1 MELEAT
7 LADDDPSPHTIHILS
22 WQDSR
27 ERSMYEDI
35 SQTATFENAC
45 TIREY
50 KLQAGLVDD
59 HPCISP
65 VLR

>member
-7 LADDDPSPHTIHILS
+7 PADDDPSPHTINILS
-22 WQDSR
+22 WQDSC

-35 SQTATFENAC
+35 GQIGTFDNAC

-59 HPCISP
+59 HPYISP